1 MKKLDIDDLLIGLV
15 NKDENYNRF
24 VDYIDVVNLLKSVE
38 EYYIKDKIEYL
49 QNLRNKINPYN
60 IEGGLIKQDI
70 EIDLYELNNILN
82 GNT

>member
-24 VDYIDVVNLLKSVE
+24 VDYVDVIGLLKSVE
-38 EYYIKDKIEYL
+38 EFYIKDKIEYL

-60 IEGGLIKQDI
+60 IEGGLIKLDI
-70 EIDLYELNNILN
+70 EIELYELNKILD

>member
-24 VDYIDVVNLLKSVE
+24 VDYIDVISLLKSVE

-49 QNLRNKINPYN
+49 QKLRNKVNPYN

-70 EIDLYELNNILN
+70 EIELYELNKILD